1 MMDTQVFTIIIS
13 VLGVGG
19 IISGVILRKIDRM
32 EKKQDKRDDARA
44 KESVLIVRGLQAVGH
59 LAEATAIAQK
69 NGHTNGE
76 METAFKYYREYTDDM
91 NAFLLE
97 QNAARNH
104 GR

>member
-1 MMDTQVFTIIIS
+1 MEILTIIIS

-19 IISGVILRKIDRM
+19 VISGVILRRIDRM
-32 EKKQDKRDDARA
+32 EKRQDRRDDARA

-69 NGHTNGE
+69 KGCVNGE
-76 METAFKYYREYTDDM
+76 METAFKYYREYTKDM

-97 QNAARNH
+97 QNAARNL
-104 GR
+104 GQ